1 MLKNF
6 ALLSLRNIAASYTKF
21 ILLFIC
27 DLSYLSFFNSLG
39 DVTYGLKKGIQIFTR
54 YLWEKFAGNR
64 ILKIGKEMSH
74 VQA

>member
-1 MLKNF
+1 VLKNF
-6 ALLSLRNIAASYTKF
+6 ASLSLPNIAASYTKF

-27 DLSYLSFFNSLG
+27 DLSFFNSLG
-39 DVTYGLKKGIQIFTR
+39 DVTYGLKKGIEIFTR

-64 ILKIGKEMSH
+64 ILKIGKVMSN